1 MTATQVALTVST
13 AGERLRPRRSNP
25 LRGGGLMGI
34 CRVCGNDGSPLGVVD
49 AGEHAAK
56 LAARESA
63 EIVVARPE
71 TTRLLARDAIAAL
84 VRW

>member
-1 MTATQVALTVST
+1 
-13 AGERLRPRRSNP
+13 
-25 LRGGGLMGI
+25 MGI

-49 AGEHAAK
+49 AGEHAAE